1 MKIHYIQHVPFEN
14 PGSILVWAAQR
25 GHEVSRTLV
34 YAGEKLP
41 RPENV
46 DWLVVMGGP
55 MNIYEDALYP
65 WLVEEKSFIKESIG
79 CGKVVL
85 GLCLGAQ
92 LIADA
97 IGGTVTKNF
106 VKEIGWHTVTMTDD
120 ARASSLFSFLGGESV
135 VFQWHGD
142 TFSVLPSGATV
153 LAKSGVCA
161 HQAFVYKKRV
171 FGFQFHLECTQE
183 GIEGLVANGADELVP
198 SDNVQTAGE
207 ILAHPEY
214 ITQDNEWMGTLLSN
228 LERQWMVGSI

>member
-14 PGSILVWAAQR
+14 PGSILVWAAQK
-25 GHEVSRTLV
+25 GHEASCTLV

-41 RPENV
+41 LVESF

-65 WLVEEKSFIKESIG
+65 WLAEEKAFIKESIDG
-79 CGKVVL
+79 GKVVL

-97 IGGTVTKNF
+97 IGGAVTKNP
-106 VKEIGWHTVTMTDD
+106 VKEIGWHSVTMTDD
-120 ARASSLFSFLGGESV
+120 ARASSLFSFLGGEPV

-142 TFSVLPSGATV
+142 TFGVLPSGATV

-161 HQAFVYKKRV
+161 YQAFVYKKRV
-171 FGFQFHLECTQE
+171 FGFQFHLENTLE
-183 GIEGLVANGADELVP
+183 SIANLIANCESELVP
-198 SDNVQTAGE
+198 SAYVQTAGE

-214 ITQDNEWMGTLLSN
+214 IVQDNEWMGTLLSN
-228 LERQWMVGSI
+228 LEKEWRQGSI